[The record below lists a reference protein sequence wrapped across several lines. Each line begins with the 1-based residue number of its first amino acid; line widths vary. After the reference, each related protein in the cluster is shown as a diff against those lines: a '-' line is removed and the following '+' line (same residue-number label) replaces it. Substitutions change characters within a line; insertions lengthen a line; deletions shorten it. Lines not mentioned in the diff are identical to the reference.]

1 MTMKI
6 DANDT
11 FKVKTQKNL
20 IFHAKIG
27 QDKPKPRLANKPKTR
42 SQTKKSQT
50 NGTNPKLGNKPDV
63 SKQSQNIKTYPKLG
77 TE

>member
-42 SQTKKSQT
+42 SQTKNRKQT
-50 NGTNPKLGNKPDV
+50 EQTQNSETNPMWANNL
-63 SKQSQNIKTYPKLG
+63 KT
-77 TE
+77 